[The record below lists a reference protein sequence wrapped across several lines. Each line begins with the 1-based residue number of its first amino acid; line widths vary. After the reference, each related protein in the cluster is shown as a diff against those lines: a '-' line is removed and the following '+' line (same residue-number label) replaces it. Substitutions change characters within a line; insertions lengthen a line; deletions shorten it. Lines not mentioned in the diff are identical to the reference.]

1 MSAILLLL
9 VDRLRGAYNHRLA
22 VIICLYA
29 DREQPVVELRI
40 FTEPQ
45 EGASYEQQLAM
56 AKAAELLGFG
66 AYFRSDHFVR
76 IGEGSPLPGPTD
88 AWVTLGALARE
99 TSTIRLGTL
108 VTSATFRHPGLLAVA
123 VAQVD
128 QMSDGRVEL
137 GLGSGW
143 FEREHAAYGVPF
155 PTFGERFERLTEQL
169 EIVTGLWATPPGD
182 LFSHEGIHY
191 RLQECPALPK
201 PRQSPPPLII
211 GGTGPRRTPELAARF
226 AAEFNMPFASVE
238 QTKTQFERVGV
249 ACDASGR
256 DPGEMIYSAAITIC
270 CAEDE
275 ATLRHRARRIGRELE
290 DLRSNGAA
298 GSPAEVAER
307 LRAFAEVGAERAYLQ
322 VIDFDDIEHVELI
335 AAEVMPQLA

>member
-1 MSAILLLL
+1 
-9 VDRLRGAYNHRLA
+9 
-22 VIICLYA
+22 
-29 DREQPVVELRI
+29 VELRI

-45 EGASYEQQLAM
+45 EGASYEQQLTM
-56 AKAAELLGFG
+56 AKAVELLGFG
-66 AYFRSDHFVR
+66 GYFRSDHFVR

-155 PTFGERFERLTEQL
+155 PNFGERFEGLTEQL
-169 EIVTGLWATPPGD
+169 EIVTGLWSTPPGD
-182 LFSHEGIHY
+182 LFSHEGAHY

-201 PRQSPPPLII
+201 PLQSPVPII
-211 GGTGPRRTPELAARF
+211 VGGTGPRRTPELAARF
-226 AAEFNMPFASVE
+226 AAEFNMPFSSVE
-238 QTKTQFERVGV
+238 QTKTQFERVRV

-256 DPGEMIYSAAITIC
+256 EPNELTYSAAITVC
-270 CAEDE
+270 CAQEE
-275 ATLRHRARRIGRELE
+275 ATLARRAQRIGRDLE

-298 GSPAEVAER
+298 GSPAEVVER

-335 AAEVMPQLA
+335 AAEVMPHLG

>member
-1 MSAILLLL
+1 M
-9 VDRLRGAYNHRLA
+9 
-22 VIICLYA
+22 
-29 DREQPVVELRI
+29 ELRI

-45 EGASYEQQLAM
+45 EGASYEQQLAL
-56 AKAAELLGFG
+56 AKAAEMLGFG

-76 IGEGSPLPGPTD
+76 IGDGSPLPGPTD

-143 FEREHAAYGVPF
+143 FEREHAAHGVPF

-169 EIVTGLWATPPGD
+169 EIVTGFWSTPSGD
-182 LFSHEGIHY
+182 LFSHEGAHY

-201 PRQSPPPLII
+201 PLQSPVPII
-211 GGTGPRRTPELAARF
+211 VGGTGSRRTPELAARF
-226 AAEFNMPFASVE
+226 AAEFNVPFPNVE
-238 QTKTQFERVGV
+238 QAKTQFERVRV

-256 DPGEMIYSAAITIC
+256 DAGELTYSAAITVC
-270 CAEDE
+270 CAQEE
-275 ATLRHRARRIGRELE
+275 ATLARRAQRIGRDLE

-298 GSPAEVAER
+298 GSPAEVVER

-335 AAEVMPQLA
+335 AAEVMPHLG